1 MRVGIYGLGY
11 DEFIL
16 DYKVVGFFRGTSRL
30 VPQVKVY
37 TSRTDTWRRIQDF
50 SWEKPL
56 ESGKFAN
63 EALHWSVGVSTG
75 SNYSWVIVSLDLAKE
90 TYKEVAQPK
99 FGDGVCRDDANHRLY
114 GDDPGFY
121 QYSVPLCVSMNGEIL
136 LEIRLSLELN
146 DSKESTFRYPSIPN
160 LHSFLEVDTYVESLV
175 SPSADNELQESH

>member
-56 ESGKFAN
+56 ESTNKTFLRFHS
-63 EALHWSVGVSTG
+63 ERRKLRRKRRIDRST
-75 SNYSWVIVSLDLAKE
+75 KE

-99 FGDGVCRDDANHRLY
+99 FGDGVCSDANHRLY